1 MGFLESLAA
10 LFFLSSSLI
19 EAFEANLSLG
29 DRFVVVAA
37 IIEEALSCFLVLA
50 VPCEVDTLLPGPEAA
65 MGEGLGNNGL
75 NSGLI
80 GTYFETFEAGFG
92 ATFCIFFKSYQWQR
106 IFGRGVFFG

>member
-1 MGFLESLAA
+1 MGFLESLTA
-10 LFFLSSSLI
+10 LLFLSSSLI

-92 ATFCIFFKSYQWQR
+92 ATFCIFSKATS
-106 IFGRGVFFG
+106 GREYSDGGYFFG

>member
-1 MGFLESLAA
+1 M
-10 LFFLSSSLI
+10 
-19 EAFEANLSLG
+19 SLG

-92 ATFCIFFKSYQWQR
+92 LLSAFFQKLPVAENIRTGGIFLDEK
-106 IFGRGVFFG
+106 GFF